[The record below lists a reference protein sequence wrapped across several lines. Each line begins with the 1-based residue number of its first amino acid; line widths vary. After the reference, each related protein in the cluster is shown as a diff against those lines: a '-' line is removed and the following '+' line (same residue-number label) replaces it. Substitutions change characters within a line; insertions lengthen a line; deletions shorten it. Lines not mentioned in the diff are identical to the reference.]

1 MRNISKYKVDKTIL
15 IPIILFAVISIITLY
30 GAGSILPSY
39 MDNLV
44 VKQVLW
50 YIAGFALAFLVM
62 TIGNRSI
69 YKIVWILYGIGI
81 LSLIGLF
88 FFGVSINEAK
98 CWYEI
103 KGIGTIQPSEF
114 MKIILIITNATMIS
128 KFNDDFPNPSIREEF
143 YFLIKVALVVLVPSI
158 LTFMQ
163 PDTGVVLI
171 YLLITL
177 VMLFVS
183 GIRYRWF
190 AGIFGVLGI
199 FILLILGIYFISQDL
214 FIKIFGTSFFL
225 RVDRLLDWSNQSGFQ
240 LENSLSAI
248 GSAGLFGH
256 GWNVNPVY
264 FPEAQTDF
272 IFAVFASH
280 FGFLGSVLLL
290 ALITFFDIKLIMMA
304 VKTDK
309 LINKYIIAGVAGMLI
324 YQQIQNIGMTFGLLP
339 ITGITL
345 PFISYGGSSL
355 LSYML
360 AMGLIFNISNENMRY
375 TN

>member
-1 MRNISKYKVDKTIL
+1 MKNISKYKIDKTIL
-15 IPIILFAVISIITLY
+15 IPILLFAVISLLTLY
-30 GAGSILPSY
+30 GASSILPSS
-39 MDNLV
+39 MDGLV
-44 VKQVLW
+44 TKQIFW
-50 YIAGFALAFLVM
+50 YIGGFILAYLIM
-62 TIGNRSI
+62 TIGNNSI
-69 YKIVWILYGIGI
+69 YRVVWFLYGFGV
-81 LSLIGLF
+81 LSLLGLF
-88 FFGVSINEAK
+88 VFGVNINDAT

-114 MKIILIITNATMIS
+114 MKIILIITNATLIA
-128 KFNDDFPNPSIREEF
+128 KFNEDFPNPSVREEL
-143 YFLIKVALVVLVPSI
+143 YFLIKIALVVMVPSI

-190 AGIFGVLGI
+190 LLLFGVLGG
-199 FILLILGIYFISQDL
+199 FVALVLGIYFINEDL

-248 GSAGLFGH
+248 GSAGLLGH
-256 GWNVNPVY
+256 GWNVNPIY

-280 FGFLGSVLLL
+280 FGFIGSVLLL
-290 ALITFFDIKLIMMA
+290 ALIAFFDIRLIMLA
-304 VKTDK
+304 VKTNK
-309 LINKYIIAGVAGMLI
+309 PINKYVIAGVAGMLI
-324 YQQIQNIGMTFGLLP
+324 YQQVQNIGMTFGLLP

-360 AMGLIFNISNENMRY
+360 AMGLIFNISSDSMRY